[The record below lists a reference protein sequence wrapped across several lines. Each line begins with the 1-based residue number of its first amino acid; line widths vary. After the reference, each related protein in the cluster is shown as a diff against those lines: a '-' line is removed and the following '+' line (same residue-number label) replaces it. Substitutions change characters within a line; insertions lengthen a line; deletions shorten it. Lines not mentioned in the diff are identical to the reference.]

1 MVHASGGSIFVG
13 EQYWG
18 VPVVWGFKPA
28 LSILISF
35 YVWL

>member
-1 MVHASGGSIFVG
+1 MVHASGRSIFVG

-18 VPVVWGFKPA
+18 VLVVWGFKPA
-28 LSILISF
+28 LSILTLF